1 MINNLNYYVRI
12 YDEQLTEGNINL
24 YIRGNEKKRIIKL
37 LMKMEKE
44 IFINRINYL
53 KVLIQ
58 DIKEKKYNLNDL

>member
-1 MINNLNYYVRI
+1 
-12 YDEQLTEGNINL
+12 
-24 YIRGNEKKRIIKL
+24 
-37 LMKMEKE
+37 MKMEKE